1 MGLNGVSIRK
11 LSRRKIKRTQ
21 IWSAVVIEMILVC
34 NKESEKKKGKGKGK
48 GREEKNIKHKFK
60 FK

>member
-34 NKESEKKKGKGKGK
+34 YKESEKKKGKGKGK
-48 GREEKNIKHKFK
+48 GREEKRKT
-60 FK
+60 